1 MAEIVLHR
9 VFESVMMSFLLGW
22 CLLLVVAWFVAG
34 DNFFFSSFLS
44 SLLEICVARAKF

>member
-1 MAEIVLHR
+1 MDEIVLHH
-9 VFESVMMSFLLGW
+9 VFESFMMSFLLGW